1 MTTYVTT
8 SMDTWDIISKKVYGD
23 EHFIDALI
31 AANLEHRKVVFFS
44 AGVELRKLFKN
55 PRAKPDGTKMFCSAF
70 LNDARMCCFFANAIV
85 KY

>member
-31 AANLEHRKVVFFS
+31 AANLEHRKVVS
-44 AGVELRKLFKN
+44 
-55 PRAKPDGTKMFCSAF
+55 
-70 LNDARMCCFFANAIV
+70 
-85 KY
+85 

>member
-44 AGVELRKLFKN
+44 AGVELNVSVVEDSKLAEPNLPSWK
-55 PRAKPDGTKMFCSAF
+55 RGRG
-70 LNDARMCCFFANAIV
+70 ND
-85 KY
+85 